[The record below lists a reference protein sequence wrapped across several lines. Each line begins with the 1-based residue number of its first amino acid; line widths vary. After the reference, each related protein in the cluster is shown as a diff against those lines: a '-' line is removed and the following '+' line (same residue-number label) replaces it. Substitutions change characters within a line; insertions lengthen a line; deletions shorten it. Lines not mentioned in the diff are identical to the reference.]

1 MEAIKTKYDRILLG
15 LCALTAI
22 VIGALL
28 LMKILTFK
36 DQFTAPPK
44 PSKELADLGADKS
57 ANATQAIELLPK
69 EVKREPLRLPGGR
82 VAELFVSSP
91 VVKTADGQVIP
102 LLDESAAPLRPPIA
116 NAWLYENELDL
127 TRSDIAE
134 LDIDGDGY
142 TNAEEF
148 EGKSN
153 PRNRTDV
160 PPFYTKLFYKECIKE
175 PLSLKFAIYNNGEIQ
190 LSRTE
195 PKPSKSAFL
204 KVGEVFSVAP
214 RFKITKV
221 EMRESSEGGITEQ
234 KPVLIIEDAE
244 AKDAPPLEIKLGQ
257 TVERPKLSAKIVDD
271 LSKKEFLVSEGQEFE
286 LPKMIGTKILV
297 KKVTEESV
305 IVSFIQSGKT
315 ERQEH
320 ELKIK

>member
-28 LMKILTFK
+28 LLKITSFK
-36 DQFTAPPK
+36 DQFAPPPK
-44 PSKELADLGADKS
+44 PGKELANLGPENS
-57 ANATQAIELLPK
+57 AEAVKALEALNTP
-69 EVKREPLRLPGGR
+69 VKRKPLPLPDGR

-91 VVKTADGQVIP
+91 VVKTSEGQEIP
-102 LLDESAAPLRPPIA
+102 LLDKNSPQLRPPIA
-116 NAWLYENELDL
+116 NAWLYDNDLDL
-127 TRSDIAE
+127 TRNDVAE
-134 LDIDGDGY
+134 LDTDGDGY
-142 TNAEEF
+142 TNLEEY

-160 PPFYTKLFYKECIKE
+160 PPFYTKLTFKECVKE

-195 PKPSKSAFL
+195 PKPPRSAFL
-204 KVGEVFSVAP
+204 RVGEVFPVEP
-214 RFKITKV
+214 RFKVVKV
-221 EMRESSEGGITEQ
+221 EMRESKDGGITEQ
-234 KPVLIIEDAE
+234 KPVLIIEDSQ
-244 AKDAPPLEIKLGQ
+244 AKEAPPLEIKLGQ
-257 TVERPKLSAKIVDD
+257 TVERPKLSAKLKDD
-271 LSKKEFLVSEGQEFE
+271 LGNKEFTLSEGDEFE

-297 KKVTEESV
+297 KKITEESV
-305 IVSFIQSGKT
+305 IISFILPGKT